1 MDIKKVIKK
10 LFFCDKNTKK
20 IGYNNFR
27 NGGIAVG
34 QYIIE
39 GRGLTKAYKKRI
51 VIDDLNMHVKRGEI
65 YGFVGPNGAGKSTTL
80 KMLLNLTKPDSGE
93 FYVDN
98 LSVSENSYAIL
109 KRVGSIIENP
119 YFYNQLTGRENLE
132 LHCEYMG
139 YPNKEEIEKV
149 LKLVAL
155 NDVEEKLISQYSLG
169 MKQRLAIARAIITRP
184 EILILDEPI
193 NGLDPEG
200 IIEVRSLLRGLN
212 RDLGMTII
220 ISSHILAE
228 MEMLVDTVGIMK
240 AGKLLREISIE
251 EIHEKNVEY
260 IECIVDYPQKVG
272 YVLEEL
278 LNIRKYRI
286 VSDKIVQIYE
296 KDKNG
301 KEISKAFIEN
311 GIGIESIQKKQNSL
325 EEYFFKVTKGE
336 KID

>member
-1 MDIKKVIKK
+1 MGK
-10 LFFCDKNTKK
+10 
-20 IGYNNFR
+20 
-27 NGGIAVG
+27 
-34 QYIIE
+34 YIIE
-39 GRGLTKAYKKRI
+39 GRGLTKSYKKRI
-51 VIDDLNMHVKRGEI
+51 VVDDLNMHVKKGEI

-93 FYVDN
+93 FYVDG
-98 LSVSENSYAIL
+98 LSVSENSYTVL

-132 LHCEYMG
+132 LHCDYMG
-139 YPNKEEIEKV
+139 YPNKEEVETV

-155 NDVEEKLISQYSLG
+155 NEAEGKLISQYSLG

-184 EILILDEPI
+184 DILILDEPI

-200 IIEVRSLLRGLN
+200 ILEVRGLLRGLN

-228 MEMLVDTVGIMK
+228 MEMLADTVGIMK
-240 AGKLLREISIE
+240 SGKLLREISIE
-251 EIHEKNVEY
+251 EIRDKNMEC

-278 LNIRKYRI
+278 LNIRNYRI
-286 VSDKIVQIYE
+286 VSDTIVQIYE
-296 KDKNG
+296 KDKKG
-301 KEISKAFIEN
+301 IEISKALIEN
-311 GIGIESIQKKQNSL
+311 GIGIESIRKKQNSL
-325 EEYFFKVTKGE
+325 EEYFFKVTRE
-336 KID
+336 EEID